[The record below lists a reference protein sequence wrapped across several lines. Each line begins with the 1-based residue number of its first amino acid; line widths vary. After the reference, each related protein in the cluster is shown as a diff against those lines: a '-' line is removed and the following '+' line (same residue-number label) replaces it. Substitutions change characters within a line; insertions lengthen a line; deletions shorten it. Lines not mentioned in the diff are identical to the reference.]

1 VRVALEWVTHRERDA
16 LRIDFG
22 RELAEPRRAEAVR
35 VYPALAADAPLL
47 LQPMAGSTSADG
59 ADAVVFVPRY
69 PFVAGLEYRVE
80 VRTDDRAPIVASI
93 VRPLAAASSST
104 TVVDVRPSVSTV
116 PRNLLRL
123 YVEFS
128 AAMSEGE
135 AARCVS
141 LVETRTGVPLP
152 QALLSLEPE
161 LWDPSRRRLTVFLD
175 PARIKRGLVPHEDAG
190 YPLVEGGRVTLLVDR
205 SFRDARRQP
214 LVAGFERTSEVGR
227 DLRGRVDPRRW
238 SIGPRPPAGS
248 TEPLVLTFDR
258 PLDVGL
264 LAHCLVVID
273 PAGAPI
279 GGRAMASDDG
289 ESWGFDPA
297 APWALGRHRIRVDP
311 VLEDIAGNS
320 IRRVFDRDLDDPGD
334 DPGPA
339 DTVELDLGSFA

>member
-1 VRVALEWVTHRERDA
+1 
-16 LRIDFG
+16 
-22 RELAEPRRAEAVR
+22 
-35 VYPALAADAPLL
+35 
-47 LQPMAGSTSADG
+47 MAGSTSADG

-80 VRTDDRAPIVASI
+80 VRADDRGPIVASI
-93 VRPLAAASSST
+93 VRPLAATASST

-141 LVETRTGVPLP
+141 LVDTSTGVRLP
-152 QALLSLEPE
+152 QALLSMEPE
-161 LWDPSRRRLTVFLD
+161 LWDPPRRRLTAFLD

-190 YPLVEGGRVTLLVDR
+190 YPLVEGASVTLLVDG
-205 SFRDARRQP
+205 SFRDARGQP
-214 LVAGFERTSEVGR
+214 LVAGFECTYEVGP

-238 SIGPRPPAGS
+238 SIGPAPPPGS

-273 PAGAPI
+273 RTDAPVV
-279 GGRAMASDDG
+279 GRAMASDDG
-289 ESWGFDPA
+289 ESWAFLPA
-297 APWALGRHRIRVDP
+297 GPWASGPHRLRVDP
-311 VLEDIAGNS
+311 VLEDLAGNS
-320 IRRVFDRDLDDPGD
+320 VRRVFDRDLDDHGD
-334 DPGPA
+334 DPDPA
-339 DTVELDLGSFA
+339 DAVELDLGSFA